1 MITVIIPVYNKQ
13 TTIQQTLTSVINQS
27 FKDFEIVIVDDG
39 STDNSISIVNN
50 NFNDNRIKIISQ
62 KNQGVS
68 IARNHGVFHSRYELI
83 AFLDAD
89 DLWNEKYLEFM
100 VKAYKMFPDAG
111 MYCCAG
117 YVKNADGSL
126 LERVDSKII
135 NPISRIDFFQNPHIY
150 LHTSSTVVK
159 KNVFNIVGGFPEKMI
174 RNQDFALFF
183 SVALISDVVYC
194 NHLLSTYVGGVAN
207 QATSSFSDKTLESI
221 IWRYNH
227 VHRNWIKFKKK
238 PYLYL
243 VFTKYEIRHRIKNFI
258 VNNQFAHLY
267 TFLNDLDSELMNEF
281 SFSERFLYKKTFLKR
296 ISILYINLTKVR
308 WRLRGFQRV
317 NKYLN

>member
-1 MITVIIPVYNKQ
+1 MITVIIPLYNKEAS
-13 TTIQQTLTSVINQS
+13 ILQTLTSVINQS
-27 FKDFEIVIVDDG
+27 FKDFEIVIIDDG
-39 STDNSISIVNN
+39 STDNSISIINN
-50 NFNDNRIKIISQ
+50 NFNDQRINVISQ
-62 KNQGVS
+62 ENQGVS
-68 IARNHGVFHSRYELI
+68 IARNKGVFNSKYELI

-100 VKAYKMFPDAG
+100 VKTYKMFPDAG

-159 KNVFNIVGGFPEKMI
+159 KNVFNVVGGFPEKMI

-194 NHLLSTYVGGVAN
+194 NLLLSTYVGGVVN

-221 IWRYNH
+221 IWRHNH

-238 PYLYL
+238 PVLYL
-243 VFTKYEIRHRIKNFI
+243 VFTKYEIRHRIKSFI
-258 VNNQFAHLY
+258 LNNQFFYLN
-267 TFLNDLDSELMNEF
+267 TFLKDLDLELMNEF
-281 SFSERFLYKKTFLKR
+281 SFFERFLYRKTFLKKV
-296 ISILYINLTKVR
+296 SILYINLTKVR
-308 WRLRGFQRV
+308 WRMRGFQRV
-317 NKYLN
+317 K